1 MTTYRE
7 LVYFILDAL
16 KLVSDD
22 AFYTEAHIMF
32 LLNKMRAQLLEK
44 KYGKAKAAD
53 AINAANYSLVKVD
66 LEDWP
71 TMCSYTHFKKSIKP
85 LPEILNIGIILAYP
99 FNVPYGEKMSF
110 IPIERIPYVG
120 NNRWLRGFM
129 YAAQDTDKHIVVTG
143 DHAMDHIENFIYLRC
158 VFADPSELAD
168 FNDDDTDPMDMECP
182 IEDALQPLLVEACL
196 QELLGSRYIP
206 YDQRNNARDDD
217 GIGQA
222 VAPKLANPERTI
234 DAQRTDE
241 PV

>member
-22 AFYTEAHIMF
+22 SFYTEAHIMF
-32 LLNKMRAQLLEK
+32 LLNKMRAQLLAK
-44 KYGKAKAAD
+44 KYAKAKAAD
-53 AINAANYSLVKVD
+53 AVNAANYSLVKVD
-66 LEDWP
+66 LDDIESL
-71 TMCSYTHFKKSIKP
+71 CSYTHFKKSVKP
-85 LPEILNIGIILAYP
+85 LPEILDIGIILAYP
-99 FNVPYGEKMSF
+99 YNVQYGEKMSF

-129 YAAQDTDKHIVVTG
+129 YAAQDTDMHLLVTG
-143 DHAMDHIENFIYLRC
+143 DHAMDHIDNYVYLRC
-158 VFADPSELAD
+158 VFADPSDVAE
-168 FNDDDTDPMDMECP
+168 FNDDSTDPMDSDFP
-182 IEDALQPLLVEACL
+182 IEDGLQPLVVEACL

-222 VAPKLANPERTI
+222 VAPKLSNPSRTI
-234 DAQRTDE
+234 ERQNDE
-241 PV
+241 EAV